1 MFCFMIQMRLK
12 IEVVRIE
19 FDVEQCS
26 LRLNGRNVEENE
38 YIKMGQYHTLEVEIA
53 HPITIE
59 NQIWVSR

>member
-1 MFCFMIQMRLK
+1 MIQMRLK

-38 YIKMGQYHTLEVEIA
+38 HIKMGQYHTLEVEIA

-59 NQIWVSR
+59 KQIWVSR

>member
-1 MFCFMIQMRLK
+1 MIQMRLK

-59 NQIWVSR
+59 KQIWVSR